1 VVLLFP
7 KAMLASMEAIPA
19 EAPVVLGQRIGTL
32 A

>member
-7 KAMLASMEAIPA
+7 KAMLASMDALPA
-19 EAPVVLGQRIGTL
+19 EAPVMLGQRIGTL